1 MSVAASGDVAVI
13 IDFARLVATSGQ
25 SQPRA
30 DRTRLLEVRQVLD
43 GGRERG
49 CGDRANPWDRHQQLT
64 GLALSC
70 AGDKLPSK
78 LGGAGAHAAPSLK
91 NRQDDTRKL
100 SLTDKQAL
108 DIIFE
113 LAAFAQ
119 GTTSPNVFMSPR
131 IWFESSV
138 VILTSLVRAATSVR
152 ISMLS

>member
-1 MSVAASGDVAVI
+1 MMTASLRAMATAARLKPILSRSFTPQARSSLSAYVRVRIAVAASYSSPPQMSVAASGDVAVI
-13 IDFARLVATSGQ
+13 IDFARFVATSGQ

-30 DRTRLLEVRQVLD
+30 DRTRLLEVRRVLD

-91 NRQDDTRKL
+91 NWQDDTRKL
-100 SLTDKQAL
+100 SLTDK
-108 DIIFE
+108 
-113 LAAFAQ
+113 
-119 GTTSPNVFMSPR
+119 
-131 IWFESSV
+131 
-138 VILTSLVRAATSVR
+138 
-152 ISMLS
+152 